1 MEVVLAVLD
10 QVASITLYPVTER
23 GGGRGGGGEQEGGVV
38 ESRRVGGRW
47 WGQEWVKRGVWWR
60 EGGGDVESRKGCG
73 GEECNGALSSHLTTL
88 VNTEI

>member
-23 GGGRGGGGEQEGGVV
+23 GGGRGCGGEQEGGK
-38 ESRRVGGRW
+38 RW

-73 GEECNGALSSHLTTL
+73 GEECNGALLSHLTTL